1 MTYTGI
7 HRFQWFGIAVCL
19 LGALFFLRGGAAA
32 ADKTEEEVARI
43 RKYYAEVEALQG
55 LRQEDI
61 EFQCPGDPMQGVLT
75 RRSRRDT
82 DEIVRL
88 DLGYLAGDHGGADEM
103 YYYRKNKLFFVLEA
117 ASWWGFSG
125 KKEGQTLETMRER
138 RFYFADGRCIKVL
151 EKTASS
157 ERPEGLRLLIAKEE
171 NRELDLAEEA
181 TKIMVA
187 GILKKADSLPKLRD
201 AKALAKFF
209 CGE

>member
-1 MTYTGI
+1 MAG
-7 HRFQWFGIAVCL
+7 V
-19 LGALFFLRGGAAA
+19 LFLLRGGIAAP
-32 ADKTEEEVARI
+32 DPTEAEVARI
-43 RKYYAEVEALQG
+43 RKHYAEVEALQD

-82 DEIVRL
+82 EEIVRL

-103 YYYRKNKLFFVLEA
+103 YYYRKNKLFFVLET
-117 ASWWGFSG
+117 ASWWGFDG
-125 KKEGQTLETMRER
+125 KKEGQTLDTMRER
-138 RFYFADGRCIKVL
+138 RYYFADGGCIKVL
-151 EKTASS
+151 EKKVSS
-157 ERPEGLRLLIAKEE
+157 GKPEELKHLIAKEE

-181 TKIMVA
+181 TKKMVA
-187 GILKKADSLPKLRD
+187 EILKKANSLPKLTD